1 MKQRIRVRYP
11 WTAGM
16 MLSGGKH
23 GKFSLFFRDKCP
35 SRLTFFF
42 GLLLLL
48 ILPGMAQAAP
58 PTDVPPP
65 LVTVAPVILQ
75 DVNPPTEYVGHVE
88 AVQAVDLRARVEGF
102 LQEIHFREG
111 ADVHAGDLLYVVEP
125 APYQAQVAA
134 DRARVAQAEASLRK
148 ARLLLKRLKAAR
160 SDSITATS
168 MDGAVA
174 EELRMQAR
182 LEEARA
188 TLVRSELD
196 LDYTKIKAPI
206 SGRIGQTLYTR
217 GNLVNP
223 ASGALG
229 RIVQLDPIRVLYSI
243 SENDLNAIQAALHDA
258 GPGKKHPMLTPR
270 LKLANGEMS
279 KARGSVDFVD
289 NRVDPATGTIAVWA
303 LFGNSDLK
311 LLPGQYVTV
320 MLSRSKPKM
329 MPVVPQAAVLTNQ
342 QGSYVM
348 VVDNEGRAIVR
359 PVTTGA
365 EVGPDW
371 TVKSGLSEGDR
382 VIVQGIQ
389 KVRPGQIVRI
399 ESASQEES

>member
-1 MKQRIRVRYP
+1 MKHKIRIHYLRAISEMVPDRKH
-11 WTAGM
+11 
-16 MLSGGKH
+16 LSPYRH
-23 GKFSLFFRDKCP
+23 FFRV
-35 SRLTFFF
+35 S
-42 GLLLLL
+42 LLLLL
-48 ILPGMAQAAP
+48 VLPGMVQAAP
-58 PTDVPPP
+58 PAAGSPP
-65 LVTVAPVILQ
+65 LVTVAPVILR

-111 ADVHAGDLLYVVEP
+111 ADVHVGDLLYVIEP

-148 ARLLLKRLKAAR
+148 ASLLLKRLKAAR
-160 SDSITATS
+160 SDSISATS
-168 MDGAVA
+168 MDGAVT
-174 EELRMQAR
+174 EELWMQAQ

-223 ASGALG
+223 ASGPLG
-229 RIVQLDPIRVLYSI
+229 RIVQLDPIRALYSI
-243 SENDLNAIQAALHDA
+243 SENDLNAIQTALHDA
-258 GPGKKHPMLTPR
+258 GPGKKNPMLTPR

-279 KARGSVDFVD
+279 KTNGHVDFVD

-303 LFGNSDLK
+303 LFDNSDLK

-320 MLSRSKPKM
+320 MLSRSQPEM
-329 MPVVPQAAVLTNQ
+329 MPVVPQAAVLANQ

-348 VVDNEGRAIVR
+348 VVDSESRAIVR
-359 PVTTGA
+359 PVTTGV
-365 EVGPDW
+365 EEGTNW

-399 ESASQEES
+399 DSADPSPEER

>member
-1 MKQRIRVRYP
+1 
-11 WTAGM
+11 
-16 MLSGGKH
+16 
-23 GKFSLFFRDKCP
+23 
-35 SRLTFFF
+35 
-42 GLLLLL
+42 
-48 ILPGMAQAAP
+48 MARAAP
-58 PTDVPPP
+58 PAAGPPP
-65 LVTVAPVILQ
+65 LVTVAPVIMQ
-75 DVNPPTEYVGHVE
+75 DVNPPAEYVGHVE

-111 ADVHAGDLLYVVEP
+111 ADVQAGDLLYVIEP
-125 APYQAQVAA
+125 APYQAKVAA
-134 DRARVAQAEASLRK
+134 DRAGVAQAEASLRK
-148 ARLLLKRLKAAR
+148 ASLLLKRLKAAR
-160 SDSITATS
+160 SDSISATS

-188 TLVRSELD
+188 ILVRSELD

-229 RIVQLDPIRVLYSI
+229 SIVQLDPIRVLYSI
-243 SENDLNAIQAALHDA
+243 SENDLDAIQTALGDA
-258 GPGKKHPMLTPR
+258 GPGKKHPQLTPR

-279 KARGSVDFVD
+279 KAHGSVDFVD

-303 LFGNSDLK
+303 LFDNSDAG

-320 MLSRSKPKM
+320 ILSRSKPEM
-329 MPVVPQAAVLTNQ
+329 MPVVPQSAVLTNQ
-342 QGSYVM
+342 QGRYVM
-348 VVDNEGRAIVR
+348 VVDKESRAVVR
-359 PVTTGA
+359 PVTTGT

-399 ESASQEES
+399 DSSIPEES